1 MDGGLRNF
9 LYRNPDLYDEVYAGT
24 NRLDTGLCERAFH
37 RHLGRLPSSILDVGC
52 GTGEDLGHFASHGV
66 EGVGV
71 DLQPLML
78 QRAKLK
84 YPDVTFTEADMRHLD
99 LGRRFEAVISFG
111 YALSNLHT
119 DSDIA
124 AALHSIARHCVPGAL
139 LILEALALPA
149 DQAAIGLPRHF
160 ALDTPQLCARASA
173 RYDIDRQN
181 RFLHRRRSWH
191 DGEGVLQ
198 EEDSARFRMLT
209 PAELRRHLESAGFD
223 VLDVHDRE
231 HPERADMPSGVMVA
245 LARHAARP

>member
-1 MDGGLRNF
+1 MRNF

-24 NRLDTGLCERAFH
+24 NRLDTGLCERAFQQY
-37 RHLGRLPSSILDVGC
+37 LGRLPGSLLDVGC
-52 GTGEDLGHFASHGV
+52 GTGEDVGHFARQGV
-66 EGVGV
+66 AAVGV

-119 DSDIA
+119 DTDIA
-124 AALHSIARHCVPGAL
+124 ATLHSIARHCTPGAL

-149 DQAAIGLPRHF
+149 DRAVIGLPRHF
-160 ALDTPQLCARASA
+160 TLDTPELRARASA
-173 RYDIDRQN
+173 RYDLDR
-181 RFLHRRRSWH
+181 RSRLLHRRRSWH
-191 DGEGVLQ
+191 DEDGMLL

-209 PAELRRHLESAGFD
+209 PAELRIHLERAGFD

-231 HPERADMPSGVMVA
+231 HPDRADMPSGVMVA
-245 LARHAARP
+245 LARYATRP